1 MDRRSWFFLGA
12 TLVIVLMIPFA
23 PSDLRWVPIWLAVL
37 YVVLTLL
44 CVGDHITRQH
54 APQTDEFNRND
65 P

>member
-12 TLVIVLMIPFA
+12 TLVIVLMIPIA

-44 CVGDHITRQH
+44 CIGDHIARRG
-54 APQTDEFNRND
+54 APQAEEVNRND

>member
-1 MDRRSWFFLGA
+1 MDRRSWFFFWA
-12 TLVIVLMIPFA
+12 TLVIVLTIPIT

-44 CVGDHITRQH
+44 CIGDHIARRRE
-54 APQTDEFNRND
+54 PETDELNRSD